1 MCEEHQLLA
10 CTGHDLMRQ
19 QKIGRGRKDRKSE
32 NPEPE
37 KTPRI
42 LNTAV
47 FFFFVG
53 VGTQVAGD
61 LVLHLSGIC
70 LRIYHPQPCRAFH
83 PVLSQESDLED
94 SASEFHPSDCQA
106 DTDSDDECTLDTHD
120 DPPSPDL
127 LAKPKRRKPGPP
139 MRFVDDSPRPFTDSP
154 RPVTKDSAAGDAEAA
169 SRTSGMIGGA
179 RRSFH
184 PGVGGSS
191 SRGGGRASHHRPRQ
205 AVART
210 QQSAPSSGASRP
222 PSSAASTTARPAT
235 TVQRP
240 TSGDTDGPGHRGEG
254 GPSRRASD
262 PGKSAAAG
270 GLSSQGRGSFTSSR
284 GRAIGYAYREGA
296 APATAGGTAV
306 SSSAPPSFTRIG
318 GGSSHTPA
326 GGGGRV
332 SSVAITS
339 DMSGESVYQ
348 ALVAVG
354 ISLLSKAALLGILMS
369 AVAPS
374 HEESRQQVVSV
385 FVDFFLFFFIHAP
398 LILARHSCCSSRVR
412 VSRPDFLWYSR
423 PVSSLCH

>member
-1 MCEEHQLLA
+1 
-10 CTGHDLMRQ
+10 
-19 QKIGRGRKDRKSE
+19 
-32 NPEPE
+32 
-37 KTPRI
+37 
-42 LNTAV
+42 
-47 FFFFVG
+47 
-53 VGTQVAGD
+53 
-61 LVLHLSGIC
+61 
-70 LRIYHPQPCRAFH
+70 
-83 PVLSQESDLED
+83 
-94 SASEFHPSDCQA
+94 
-106 DTDSDDECTLDTHD
+106 
-120 DPPSPDL
+120 
-127 LAKPKRRKPGPP
+127 

-284 GRAIGYAYREGA
+284 GRAVGYAYRERA

-374 HEESRQQVVSV
+374 HEESRQHVVKSNTRKHEREPVKGERPSNGIVAAIFCVYSYAFVGAAKVQFSGGQKGDETNNV
-385 FVDFFLFFFIHAP
+385 FLAAVSHVWVAARQGDPDWLAIASARATLHGIVREALIP
-398 LILARHSCCSSRVR
+398 LALGLIQKECLENDPFTLEDIFRSARERARYLEPHMNASTLTGRQHR
-412 VSRPDFLWYSR
+412 
-423 PVSSLCH
+423 H